1 MMVKDKN
8 LNQLKKDKSMEEYTM
23 TILTFILPLIAVVL
37 LSLPLVKVFTSK
49 VSKESAKMRL
59 MTHVGGFFGAVI
71 LTFILALV
79 PTAAASEASIVGTVA
94 QGMGFLAAALATG
107 MSALG
112 AGIAVAAAAPAAI
125 GAFSENENN
134 FGKSLIFVALG
145 EGVAI
150 YGLLISIL
158 IINAL

>member
-1 MMVKDKN
+1 MKM
-8 LNQLKKDKSMEEYTM
+8 LNVIE
-23 TILTFILPLIAVVL
+23 IVLPLLMLIVISIPLFKVFKGKTTVRQARSRLVFHITGFFGVVL
-37 LSLPLVKVFTSK
+37 LVIVMQMLIPLDVFAEET
-49 VSKESAKMRL
+49 EETTLDL
-59 MTHVGGFFGAVI
+59 MT
-71 LTFILALV
+71 
-79 PTAAASEASIVGTVA
+79 GTLA
-94 QGMGFLAAALATG
+94 QGLGFISAALATG

-125 GAFSENENN
+125 GAFSENEKN

-158 IINAL
+158 IINKL

>member
-1 MMVKDKN
+1 M
-8 LNQLKKDKSMEEYTM
+8 
-23 TILTFILPLIAVVL
+23 LTFILPAIVVIALTLPLIAVFNG
-37 LSLPLVKVFTSK
+37 KVNAA
-49 VSKESAKMRL
+49 SAKKRL
-59 MTHVGGFFGAVI
+59 ALHVAGFFGACAFV
-71 LTFILALV
+71 LLAS
-79 PTAAASEASIVGTVA
+79 AANSPIFAAGANQITGTLA
-94 QGMGFLAAALATG
+94 QGLGFISAALATG

-125 GAFSENENN
+125 GAFSENSEN
-134 FGKSLIFVALG
+134 FGRALIFVALG

>member
-1 MMVKDKN
+1 M
-8 LNQLKKDKSMEEYTM
+8 
-23 TILTFILPLIAVVL
+23 
-37 LSLPLVKVFTSK
+37 FTSK
-49 VSKESAKMRL
+49 VSKESAKWRL
-59 MTHVGGFFGAVI
+59 LTHVGGFFGAVA
-71 LTFILALV
+71 LTLCLSMGSAF
-79 PTAAASEASIVGTVA
+79 AAEGASIVGTVA

-107 MSALG
+107 CSALG

-125 GAFSENENN
+125 GAFSENDNN
-134 FGKSLIFVALG
+134 FGKALIFVALG